1 MVVLDF
7 DADDDDDDGALSSSS
22 SSSSSSVV
30 VVASL
35 PSSVIVV
42 VVVVVVVCVIP
53 RLLAVGGAKPKL
65 LKEFLRPRSKSHII
79 SRRCMNADVEKR
91 RR

>member
-1 MVVLDF
+1 VVVLDF

-42 VVVVVVVCVIP
+42 VVVVVVVVVCVIP
-53 RLLAVGGAKPKL
+53 RLLAVGRPKPKL
-65 LKEFLRPRSKSHII
+65 LEFLRPRSKSHI